1 MLKKIKNDKALT
13 QAFIYFILLAV
24 FLLINNHVAG
34 KYVMYSRFDD
44 LIPFVP
50 AFVIAYYTW
59 YAFFFLTALF
69 LFLRSRED
77 FIRTILSIN
86 LSMAITLAIY
96 VLFPN
101 YQDLRPTVYAAD
113 FFSQWVRSLQ
123 EFDSASSVC
132 PSLHVSV
139 TLTLFLGIINSLYY
153 KDRRSLKLAAL
164 IITIMICASTVF
176 IKQHS
181 IVDVAAGM
189 LLSFL
194 IYLFVYK
201 FRPVFLSSGNDSGQE
216 KPMRHLIK

>member
-24 FLLINNHVAG
+24 FLLINNHVVG
-34 KYVMYSRFDD
+34 KYNMYSRFDD

-50 AFVIAYYTW
+50 AFVIPYYTW

-77 FIRTILSIN
+77 FEKTILSIN
-86 LSMAITLAIY
+86 LSMIITLAIY

-101 YQDLRPTVYAAD
+101 YQDLRPSVYAGD

-139 TLTLFLGIINSLYY
+139 TLTLFLGITNSLCY
-153 KDRRSLKLAAL
+153 KERRGIKLTAL
-164 IITIMICASTVF
+164 IVSIMICASTVF

-181 IVDVAAGM
+181 IVDVAAGII
-189 LLSFL
+189 LSIL
-194 IYLFVYK
+194 VYLFVYK
-201 FRPVFLSSGNDSGQE
+201 FHPFFLLTKNDIKEE
-216 KPMRHLIK
+216 KPMRPLIK